1 MTNTSADW
9 KTYLTKAEDFLAD
22 IFEKKAPA
30 LPDSAKE
37 AIVKYG
43 PYVMIVL
50 LVLAVPALL
59 GLLGLA
65 GALSAATGVNGL
77 SVLLSAVFLIVNLVL
92 EGLSIPLLLKR
103 KMGGWKLSF
112 YSSLASAVYSLVSGN
127 LVGLVLGTLI
137 SFYILFQIR
146 SKYS

>member
-30 LPDSAKE
+30 LPENAKE

-43 PYVMIVL
+43 PYVMIVM

-65 GALSAATGVNGL
+65 GGLSVATGMGGL
-77 SVLLSAVFLIVNLVL
+77 SVLLSVVFLIVNLVL

-103 KMGGWKLSF
+103 KMGGWKFSF

-127 LVGLVLGTLI
+127 YIGLVLGTII